1 MDIIPNRVLYIYL
14 FAQIQ
19 RHNKTNPDFTIA
31 IGQLI
36 INSNHYYVKTQKY
49 QAHTVTKL
57 TNLGYYIYHVALHT
71 FTLFLLT
78 TFDIHVIVMLYD
90 LGAVITGTV
99 SGSLHW
105 CAMLFYAMLCYAMLC
120 YAMLCYA
127 MLCYVMLCY
136 MF

>member
-1 MDIIPNRVLYIYL
+1 MIVVVAIGISMYVNQWISYRIEYYKFTCLP
-14 FAQIQ
+14 QIQ

-57 TNLGYYIYHVALHT
+57 TNLKYYIYHTALNT

-90 LGAVITGTV
+90 LGAVIAGAV
-99 SGSLHW
+99 SGSL
-105 CAMLFYAMLCYAMLC
+105 L
-120 YAMLCYA
+120 
-127 MLCYVMLCY
+127 
-136 MF
+136 